1 MAKKIKLNDPIVEFA
16 IHGLQEKKGKDI
28 TVLDLSSIPT
38 AVCKYFI
45 VCNGDSTTQVQALAD
60 SVIEEVRKA
69 TGEKPWHTEG
79 YDNREWIL
87 LDYSNIV
94 IHIFLPEVREFYGL
108 EDLWADADFEKIPEL
123 EKQK

>member
-1 MAKKIKLNDPIVEFA
+1 MAKKIKLKDPIVEFA
-16 IHGLQEKKGKDI
+16 IHGLQEKKGKEI
-28 TVLDLSSIPT
+28 TVLDLTTIPT
-38 AVCKYFI
+38 AVCKYFV

-69 TGEKPWHTEG
+69 CGEKPWHTEG

-87 LDYSNIV
+87 IDYADVV

-108 EDLWADADFEKIPEL
+108 EDLWADAYLEKIPEL